1 MSKEFFPQ
9 IQIFIDKSVN
19 SSVKNSRTT
28 TLIYDPDMK
37 NGSGGQRGRERALLQ
52 ASRRLNVALV
62 RASRFETP
70 LGALDSVTLLTGA
83 CGARSPLSGRAFTVC
98 VVSLLM
104 GTLAL
109 VVACGQFAELSPCRN
124 NSSKASCISKEYL
137 IRQIILTRRPLILL
151 CEVF

>member
-9 IQIFIDKSVN
+9 IQIFFDKSVN
-19 SSVKNSRTT
+19 SSATNSR

-37 NGSGGQRGRERALLQ
+37 NGSLGQRGRERALLQ
-52 ASRRLNVALV
+52 ASRRLNATLV
-62 RASRFETP
+62 RAGRFETP
-70 LGALDSVTLLTGA
+70 LGALDSVTLLAGA
-83 CGARSPLSGRAFTVC
+83 CGARSPLSGRVFTVC
-98 VVSLLM
+98 IVSLLM

-137 IRQIILTRRPLILL
+137 LRQIIFNADL
-151 CEVF
+151 FF